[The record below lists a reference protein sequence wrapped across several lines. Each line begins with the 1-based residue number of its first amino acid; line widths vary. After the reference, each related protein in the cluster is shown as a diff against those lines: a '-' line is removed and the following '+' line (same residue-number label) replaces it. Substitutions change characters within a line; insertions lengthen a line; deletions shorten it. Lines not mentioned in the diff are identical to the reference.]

1 MGFAVFEKGVEM
13 AEKILIADDEIGIT
27 SAVSYAL
34 KKEGYLVETASD
46 GSAALMAARRFEP
59 DVMILDIMM
68 PGLSG
73 LEVCKALEGECAAG
87 IILLTAKDDIV
98 DKVLGLA
105 FGADD
110 YLTKPFDMRELL
122 ARVKALIRRLHKEAP
137 ALQYRHDAIVITP
150 AKREAAVDGRIMT
163 LTPKEFDLLALLVSH
178 PGRVY
183 ERDTLLDMLWGM
195 AYEGG
200 TRTVD
205 IHIQR
210 LRRKLGADYEHLIQT
225 VYGVGY
231 KIGG

>member
-1 MGFAVFEKGVEM
+1 
-13 AEKILIADDEIGIT
+13 
-27 SAVSYAL
+27 
-34 KKEGYLVETASD
+34 
-46 GSAALMAARRFEP
+46 
-59 DVMILDIMM
+59 
-68 PGLSG
+68 
-73 LEVCKALEGECAAG
+73 
-87 IILLTAKDDIV
+87 
-98 DKVLGLA
+98 
-105 FGADD
+105 
-110 YLTKPFDMRELL
+110 
-122 ARVKALIRRLHKEAP
+122 
-137 ALQYRHDAIVITP
+137 
-150 AKREAAVDGRIMT
+150 MT